1 MDLIF
6 ENKDRN
12 IKIYKFLNIID
23 KNSSIGNI
31 LLNGLLHWN
40 SINDQE
46 ILNIKNIITNKNI
59 NVKGYT
65 TKDTIVLLND
75 EQSIHYYAYFD
86 NNNIEIWYIDGI
98 YETPYIDDNL
108 TFKELLF
115 ILQN

>member
-23 KNSSIGNI
+23 KNSLKGNI
-31 LLNGLLHWN
+31 LLNGLLHWY
-40 SINDQE
+40 SINDEE
-46 ILNIKNIITNKNI
+46 ILNIKNIITNI

-75 EQSIHYYAYFD
+75 EKSIHYYVYFD

-98 YETPYIDDNL
+98 YDTVYIDNNL

>member
-46 ILNIKNIITNKNI
+46 ILNIKNIITNKN
-59 NVKGYT
+59 VKGYT
-65 TKDTIVLLND
+65 TKDTIFWISNICLLSN
-75 EQSIHYYAYFD
+75 S
-86 NNNIEIWYIDGI
+86 N
-98 YETPYIDDNL
+98 
-108 TFKELLF
+108 LF
-115 ILQN
+115 IIYKTVIFYYIIFIIKNGW